1 MYCTMYVS
9 TRFTS
14 VVTVCP
20 ILLLST
26 VKLEMEL
33 IKTRKLAEQPR
44 RSNGKRAGHGG
55 AP

>member
-14 VVTVCP
+14 VVTVFMISLISP
-20 ILLLST
+20 

-33 IKTRKLAEQPR
+33 IKTRKLAEQRR